1 MMGKSRKS
9 DANQSV
15 DDNDDSVVSNSG
27 RVKISWEDKVKYL
40 SPIASPLA
48 SKKLTKRLYKIINKA
63 KANNSLYKGIKEV
76 QKRLRKGDKGIIV
89 LAGDVSPLDIISHI
103 PIMCEE
109 GEIPYCYT
117 PSKSEL
123 GESYGTKR
131 QACIVLIKEND
142 AYKDAFQEIKAKIA
156 EIPTSY

>member
-1 MMGKSRKS
+1 MGKRKRS
-9 DANQSV
+9 DVDQSI
-15 DDNDDSVVSNSG
+15 DESENDVSISKQP
-27 RVKISWEDKVKYL
+27 KISWEEKVKHL

-48 SKKLTKRLYKIINKA
+48 SKKLTKRLYKMISKA
-63 KANNSLYKGIKEV
+63 KANNALHKGIKDV
-76 QKRLRKGDKGIIV
+76 QKRLRKGDKGIVI
-89 LAGDVSPLDIISHI
+89 LAGDVSPYDIISHI
-103 PIMCEE
+103 PIVCEE

-131 QACIVLIKEND
+131 QACVVLIKHHD
-142 AYKDAFQEIKAKIA
+142 GFKDLFEECKAKIG